1 MLHVARLS
9 SRNETIPA
17 DGDCSRVAARPAVVP
32 DAACGDGCGLCAGGI
47 WSGVEGEGTTMR
59 IGLASFRNVA
69 AGRLGDGGFYASLLL
84 SLIAIAGIAAWFMLP
99 EPSDAGD
106 QDIWPVSSAVIRTAQ
121 DVPTGVQPA
130 QAPRKEALAA
140 PADEPATVGMATA
153 PQPAE
158 EARSSQPGAERSPL
172 DRVRIASQSWR
183 RGGLGSKVL
192 VTLTLRNANDF
203 AVKDIEIACAFIRRD
218 GSPMTERKRLIP
230 DTIAMKSRKT
240 YSQMLIGFVNV
251 NANKAK
257 CSVVTASR
265 A

>member
-1 MLHVARLS
+1 M
-9 SRNETIPA
+9 
-17 DGDCSRVAARPAVVP
+17 
-32 DAACGDGCGLCAGGI
+32 
-47 WSGVEGEGTTMR
+47 
-59 IGLASFRNVA
+59 
-69 AGRLGDGGFYASLLL
+69 LL
-84 SLIAIAGIAAWFMLP
+84 SLIAIAGIVAWFMLP
-99 EPSDAGD
+99 EPSDGGD
-106 QDIWPVSSAVIRTAQ
+106 QDIWPVPSATIRTAQ
-121 DVPTGVQPA
+121 DVPTGAQPA
-130 QAPRKEALAA
+130 QAAREGLAV
-140 PADEPATVGMATA
+140 PADEPATVGMAAA

-158 EARSSQPGAERSPL
+158 ELRQPGPGAERSPL
-172 DRVRIASQSWR
+172 NRVRIASQSWR
-183 RGGLGSKVL
+183 RGGLGSKML

>member
-1 MLHVARLS
+1 
-9 SRNETIPA
+9 
-17 DGDCSRVAARPAVVP
+17 
-32 DAACGDGCGLCAGGI
+32 
-47 WSGVEGEGTTMR
+47 MR
-59 IGLASFRNVA
+59 IGLASFRKVA

-106 QDIWPVSSAVIRTAQ
+106 QDTWPVPSAAIRTAQ
-121 DVPTGVQPA
+121 DVPTGAQPA
-130 QAPRKEALAA
+130 QAAREALAA
-140 PADEPATVGMATA
+140 PADEPATVGVATA
-153 PQPAE
+153 QQPAE
-158 EARSSQPGAERSPL
+158 EARQAGSGAERSPL